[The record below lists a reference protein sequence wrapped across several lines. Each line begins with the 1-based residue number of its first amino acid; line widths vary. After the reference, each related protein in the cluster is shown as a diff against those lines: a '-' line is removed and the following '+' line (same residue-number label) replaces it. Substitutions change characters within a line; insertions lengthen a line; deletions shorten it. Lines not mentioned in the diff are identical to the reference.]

1 MNIMKACLM
10 TMEREA
16 RLEMPSATKGRL
28 ASRRLVWHD
37 DKLRL
42 IRIKNSELLSNRRAY
57 ILTWIDQHT
66 TGNFYFGGNIIGF
79 EEEKDEMMF
88 KLGFKVD

>member
-1 MNIMKACLM
+1 MNIMDACLI
-10 TMEREA
+10 TMRREA
-16 RLEMPSATKGRL
+16 RLEMPGTTKGRL

-42 IRIKNSELLSNRRAY
+42 IRIKNAELLDNRRAY
-57 ILTWIDQHT
+57 MLTWIDQHT
-66 TGNFYFGGNIIGF
+66 TGNFYFGGNMIGF
-79 EEEKDEMMF
+79 EEEKDEIIF